1 MNNIHQELTVPLGRI
16 DDRYS
21 SYRLI
26 YPKAEKAMAASIER
40 YGQLSPV
47 VVGPAQKDSYPMID
61 GFKRLRASRQLGRP
75 DLKATVL
82 QAGERALKAAMFHL
96 NKKHHS
102 MTAMEEAVIVRSLYR
117 EHGLTQKA
125 IGTLLG
131 YHKTWVSRRLALL
144 DRLDAEVLEQ
154 VQLGLIGPGIIRELV
169 KLPRGNQ
176 TAVLDTI
183 RKHTMTCRE
192 SAQLVALI
200 FEKPHWAIDS
210 ILYFPEPILSKREPD
225 RPVCNAELQRLMKRL
240 ASINR
245 RCEDLLQRIDEK
257 HWEDIPYPQE
267 FSHIQELIGRIEA
280 TLKCIQKRLQISDAD
295 F

>member
-1 MNNIHQELTVPLGRI
+1 MNDIHQELTVPLGKI

-21 SYRLI
+21 RYRLI
-26 YPKAEKAMAASIER
+26 YPKADKAMAASIER

-47 VVGPAQKDSYPMID
+47 VVGPAQKKCYPLID
-61 GFKRLRASRQLGRP
+61 GFKRLRASRRLGLT
-75 DLKATVL
+75 DLTATVL

-117 EHGLTQKA
+117 EHDLTQEA

-131 YHKTWVSRRLALL
+131 YHKSWVNRRLALL
-144 DRLDAEVLEQ
+144 DRLDADVLEQ
-154 VQLGLIGPGIIRELV
+154 VRLGLIGPGMIRELA

-176 TAVLDTI
+176 AEVLDTI

-192 SAQLVALI
+192 SAQLVALVL
-200 FEKPHWAIDS
+200 ESPRWAIGN
-210 ILYFPEPILSKREPD
+210 ILYYPEPILSRREPD
-225 RPVCNAELQRLMKRL
+225 RPVCNAQLKRLMKQL
-240 ASINR
+240 SSINR
-245 RCEDLLQRIDEK
+245 QCEDLFQRIDKNPPGIDSPEG
-257 HWEDIPYPQE
+257 
-267 FSHIQELIGRIEA
+267 FSQVQELFGRIET
-280 TLKCIQKRLQISDAD
+280 TLKHIQKKVLISDAD